1 LQTSVKTVEV
11 HTRRT
16 FAIAR
21 SSADAFERV
30 VFEIEAGGVTGRGE
44 AAPTSYYGQG
54 TGVVAL
60 ALQDVEIRDPW
71 DIEGSLARSDQ
82 LPPSALAAL
91 DNALHDLAAKR
102 LGVPVYRL
110 LGMAKPEPVSAY
122 TLGIADR
129 ETTIADAER
138 LREYPI
144 LKVKVGG
151 WKDVE
156 TLRAVRAASGAEL
169 WVDANEAFSPEEAI
183 DVVAELKEIGVR
195 MIEQPV
201 PSSAGPEAL
210 GLVTEAASPVPVMA
224 DESSIEARDVPALA
238 GYVSGVNVKL
248 AKCGGI
254 RSALKMIH
262 TARAHGML
270 VMLGCMV
277 ETSLG
282 ISAAAHISGLVDFVD
297 LDGAMLLADDPYS
310 GPTYES
316 GRILLSEEPGL
327 GIVPR

>member
-1 LQTSVKTVEV
+1 VEV

-44 AAPTSYYGQG
+44 AAPTSYYGQEAS
-54 TGVVAL
+54 VVAL
-60 ALQDVEIRDPW
+60 ALEDIEITDPW
-71 DIEGSLARSDQ
+71 DIEGSLVHNYQ

-110 LGMAKPEPVSAY
+110 LGLAKPEPVSAY

-156 TLRAVRAASGAEL
+156 TLRAVSVASGADL
-169 WVDANEAFSPEEAI
+169 WVDANEAFSAEEAV

-201 PSSAGPEAL
+201 SASAGPEAL
-210 GLVTEAASPVPVMA
+210 GMVTEAASPVPLIA
-224 DESSIEARDVPALA
+224 DESSIGARDVPVLA

-254 RSALKMIH
+254 RSALMMIH

-282 ISAAAHISGLVDFVD
+282 IAAAAHLSGLVDFVD

-310 GPTYES
+310 GPTYAN
-316 GRILLSEEPGL
+316 GRILLSEEPGF
-327 GIVPR
+327 GVVPR

>member
-1 LQTSVKTVEV
+1 VEA
-11 HTRRT
+11 HTART

-30 VFEIEAGGVTGRGE
+30 IFEIEEAGVIGRGE
-44 AAPTSYYGQG
+44 AAPTGYYGQDA
-54 TGVVAL
+54 TGVAEAL
-60 ALQDVEIRDPW
+60 TGVEVVDPW
-71 DIEGSLARSDQ
+71 DLEGTLARNGA

-91 DNALHDLAAKR
+91 DNAMHDLAAKR

-110 LGMAKPEPVSAY
+110 LGLAGPEPVSAY
-122 TLGIADR
+122 TLGIADP
-129 ETTIADAER
+129 ETTVADAKR
-138 LREYPI
+138 LRDHPI

-151 WKDVE
+151 WKDIQ
-156 TLRAVRAASGAEL
+156 TLGAVRESSSADL

-183 DVVAELKEIGVR
+183 KVVAELKEIGVG

-201 PSSAGPEAL
+201 PASAGPEAL
-210 GLVTEAASPVPVMA
+210 GRVTEAASPVPVIA
-224 DESSIEARDVPALA
+224 DESAIEDTDVPDLA

-254 RSALKMIH
+254 RGALRMIH

-282 ISAAAHISGLVDFVD
+282 ISAAAQISGLVDFVD

-310 GPTYES
+310 GPTYDN
-316 GRILLSEEPGL
+316 GRILLPDKPGL
-327 GIVPR
+327 GVVPR